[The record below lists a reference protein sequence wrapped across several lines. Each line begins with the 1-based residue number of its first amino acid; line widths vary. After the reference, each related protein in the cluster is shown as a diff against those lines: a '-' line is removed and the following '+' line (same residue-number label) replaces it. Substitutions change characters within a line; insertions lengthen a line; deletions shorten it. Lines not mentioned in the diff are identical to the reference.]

1 MMKKL
6 TNIFILLAIVM
17 NANAQDVIVKKN
29 GSTILSKVLEVNPSD
44 VKYKKHSNPNG
55 PTYTL
60 KKSEIMAINYKN
72 GDKDTFDNE
81 SEVLE
86 SKEQSQSLVQKK
98 ADKRNAEI
106 LALYNRSY
114 QPTNKLRTSKKD
126 LDGYLMIF
134 GINTSSILSN
144 EDLEVTFVR
153 NETRP
158 AEKESKYGWE
168 YGHIMYNIIIKNK
181 TNKVLYVDKGNSFC
195 IWEDGSASCYY
206 NPSEQTTVSSG
217 RGSGAS
223 LALGSVAGVLGVG
236 GIVGQ
241 VAGGVNVGGGVSR
254 TVSTTY
260 TQERILAIPP
270 HGSQSLT
277 KEKCVL
283 LKKSFPRERL
293 LMIEKAESFDFT
305 ELKSSEWRSPSLIID
320 TGSDH
325 ISTFNL
331 DHNIV
336 KMGQYKIYNENNS
349 PYTRKY
355 IITYSTYNDFH
366 NYSFINAELFLHQ
379 IIGCGKY
386 RKGNPD
392 KMLSNTYID
401 DIDQFTIEGYYPLD

>member
-1 MMKKL
+1 
-6 TNIFILLAIVM
+6 M
-17 NANAQDVIVKKN
+17 NVNAQDVIVKKN
-29 GSTILSKVLEVNPSD
+29 GSTILAKVLEVNPSNI
-44 VKYKKHSNPNG
+44 KYKKHSNPKG

-81 SEVLE
+81 SEVSE
-86 SKEQSQSLVQKK
+86 PNEQSQSLVRKK
-98 ADKRNAEI
+98 ADERNTEI

-114 QPTNKLRTSKKD
+114 QPTNQIRTSKKKIN
-126 LDGYLMIF
+126 GYLMIF
-134 GINTSSILSN
+134 GINSSSILSN
-144 EDLEVTFVR
+144 EDLEIVFER

-158 AEKESKYGWE
+158 AEKESNYGWE
-168 YGHIMYNIIIKNK
+168 YGHIMYKIIIKNK

-206 NPSEQTTVSSG
+206 NPNEQTTVSSG

-223 LALGSVAGVLGVG
+223 LGLGAVAGILGVG

-241 VAGGVNVGGGVSR
+241 LAGGVSVGGGVSR

-270 HGSQSLT
+270 YGSQSLT
-277 KEKCVL
+277 KERCVL

-293 LMIEKAESFDFT
+293 LMIEKTESFDFS

-320 TGSDH
+320 AGSDH
-325 ISTFNL
+325 ISNFYL

-336 KMGQYKIYNENNS
+336 KTGECKNYDENNS
-349 PYTRKY
+349 PYKRKY
-355 IITYSTYNDFH
+355 FITYSTYNDFH

-392 KMLSNTYID
+392 KILSNMYID
-401 DIDQFTIEGYYPLD
+401 GINQYTIEGYYPLD